1 MKQFNIYRDY
11 VADKPVYSFD
21 PYDAIF
27 RDLDRQHSG
36 DERKTAGPWAIVTA
50 PDGSVVAEDATGMT
64 RLYLPDGASITAG
77 ELVADYLDGDKWD
90 PSELGLRIKR
100 VSD

>member
-1 MKQFNIYRDY
+1 MKLFNIYRDY

-21 PYDAIF
+21 PYDPIF

-36 DERKTAGPWAIVTA
+36 DDRKSSGPWAIVTA
-50 PDGSVVAEDATGMT
+50 PYGSEVAEDATGMT
-64 RLYLPDGASITAG
+64 RLYLPDSTGITAG

-90 PSELGLRIKR
+90 PSELGLRIKK

>member
-27 RDLDRQHSG
+27 RDLDRQYSG
-36 DERKTAGPWAIVTA
+36 DERKAVGPLAIMTA
-50 PDGSVVAEDATGMT
+50 PAGSAC
-64 RLYLPDGASITAG
+64 
-77 ELVADYLDGDKWD
+77 
-90 PSELGLRIKR
+90 
-100 VSD
+100 

>member
-1 MKQFNIYRDY
+1 MKQFYIYRDY
-11 VADKPVYSFD
+11 VSDKPVYSFD

-36 DERKTAGPWAIVTA
+36 DERKAAGPWAIVTA
-50 PDGSVVAEDATGMT
+50 PDGSEVAQDATDMT
-64 RLYLPDGASITAG
+64 RLYLPDGASVSAG

-90 PSELGLRIKR
+90 PSELGLRIEK